1 MENCLDSISSECMS
15 VSLRILEVLL
25 GWPFSSSCAYFRER
39 ASPLV
44 LFTALA
50 PRQTKSPSFLGKKE
64 HFANIQGE
72 KGREKPKEQ
81 ERNINLEKSLWFR
94 FWTTADLFPRLT
106 GCPLPSL
113 SQCLLTSKQRPRP
126 WVQFPDP
133 GDWQAVVT
141 RPLPMWMAWR
151 ASGRACP
158 VSVTQPH
165 TSQAALVTGQS
176 LFVPEATILEW
187 RF

>member
-72 KGREKPKEQ
+72 KGRKKTQGTGKEYKPGKV
-81 ERNINLEKSLWFR
+81 SL
-94 FWTTADLFPRLT
+94 
-106 GCPLPSL
+106 
-113 SQCLLTSKQRPRP
+113 
-126 WVQFPDP
+126 VQ
-133 GDWQAVVT
+133 
-141 RPLPMWMAWR
+141 
-151 ASGRACP
+151 
-158 VSVTQPH
+158 
-165 TSQAALVTGQS
+165 
-176 LFVPEATILEW
+176 ILNNS
-187 RF
+187 